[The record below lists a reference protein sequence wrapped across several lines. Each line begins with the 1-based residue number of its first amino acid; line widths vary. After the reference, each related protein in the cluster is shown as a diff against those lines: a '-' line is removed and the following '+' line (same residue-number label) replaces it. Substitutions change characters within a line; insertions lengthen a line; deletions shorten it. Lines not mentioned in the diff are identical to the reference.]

1 MLKSRL
7 FLVTYL
13 KILSSRR
20 AITKTVALVLIIVAF
35 VAALVPIDLYYSLL
49 SQDLANKDS
58 TPSPTPSSTISLT
71 PTPSTPTTP
80 TATPHPTQI
89 PTYQP
94 DSTPYPPAT
103 PTPTYPPLGTGP
115 STTETLVNES
125 PATVQ
130 NLLSDLSS
138 DQKSTFST
146 ES

>member
-71 PTPSTPTTP
+71 PTPSTQPTSTP

-94 DSTPYPPAT
+94 VLDSLSTGNSHTYL
-103 PTPTYPPLGTGP
+103 PTPWNRT
-115 STTETLVNES
+115 
-125 PATVQ
+125 
-130 NLLSDLSS
+130 
-138 DQKSTFST
+138 KHH
-146 ES
+146 